1 MNEDEKR
8 RLREMLALFADS
20 DLHEF
25 RDLME
30 DLKNRGKPAELTLAS
45 IELIDAELTKR
56 ASYRLV
62 D

>member
-8 RLREMLALFADS
+8 RLRDMLALFADS